1 MIEYTKIMEVTCS
14 SAVKTDGIYQS
25 LLAGF
30 SLSSPLEKPGE
41 REQRS
46 LDHKMITFPK
56 MRKVQPSTMVTMVT
70 PAIPTPRKLKQE
82 NCHEF
87 GASLC

>member
-1 MIEYTKIMEVTCS
+1 MEVTCS

-56 MRKVQPSTMVTMVT
+56 TMVTMVT